1 MIGKRLRRKR
11 ARPSRED
18 ILKSVVALARYV
30 GRDHHGAPAAAS
42 TQSAGKG
49 IGRLFRYLLDSSSNE
64 DADRVDAG
72 GAFNLFGSAPEAW
85 EAQLVAAADQ
95 CPARCDP
102 LEHYVLSWPQSE
114 RPSAIQLEAAARTLM
129 RELGFGKCPAV
140 WAAHND
146 TDNLHLHVAVVRFD
160 LETGKAAGLAWDID
174 ALHQAIAIIEH
185 EHGWKPER
193 DAIFRIEG
201 SLMREVQTGAPVR
214 DLKTGESFPRR
225 RGQDRDHHMDMI
237 ATQLLHRLYCYDNWE
252 QFHSEAAFVGLRYVR
267 KGSGAS
273 VHSRKGIYKASAIDP
288 GLALPRLE
296 AKFGPYEG
304 RRGEKGTTY
313 EGYERS
319 YSSCLDQLRA
329 AQAAAR
335 QHLEKVRKDQRD
347 ELAALLA
354 EANAKAVLLAI
365 NQAVDREIAAAREAM
380 DEAYRKAK
388 KDLFERRLDR
398 AAWEAA
404 GEPAL
409 INPVPPPTI
418 LFPSL
423 SGSQPVAPAFGGGL
437 VRHGHEQQASE
448 FIIEHRYGSGRVA
461 FTDHRAMLIV
471 HDAEREAICAALELA
486 HKRWGAALV
495 SGSEAF
501 RDQCKAF
508 GAELG
513 IKVIDGG
520 QPAQLVPKSKEST
533 TGLSKRSSD
542 PAPKKQLPSAR
553 PLHVALAREEA
564 RSRADLAL
572 QNNRA
577 LESLATDAE
586 TSQQRGAAPTPAKAM
601 PVAGSV
607 ATSEMP
613 QPGGLPPA
621 GDGAGRVANSPPDT
635 PFRPPNKRGGWER

>member
-18 ILKSVVALARYV
+18 VLKSVVALARYV
-30 GRDHHGAPAAAS
+30 GRDHHGAPSTAS
-42 TQSAGKG
+42 TQSADKG

-114 RPSAIQLEAAARTLM
+114 RPSTNQLEAAARTLM

-185 EHGWKPER
+185 EHGWKPEQ

-237 ATQLLHRLYCYDNWE
+237 ASQLLHPLYCYDNWQ

-267 KGSGAS
+267 KGSGAT
-273 VHSRKGIYKASAIDP
+273 VHSRTGIYKASAINP
-288 GLALPRLE
+288 GLALSRLE

-319 YSSCLDQLRA
+319 YSICLDQLRA

-354 EANAKAVLLAI
+354 EANAKAVLLAL
-365 NQAVDREIAAAREAM
+365 NQAVDREIAAAREAL

-388 KDLFERRLDR
+388 KDLLERLRDR

-409 INPVPPPTI
+409 IDPVPPPAV

-423 SGSQPVAPAFGGGL
+423 NASQPVAKALGTAP
-437 VRHGHEQQASE
+437 VKHGHEQQASE
-448 FIIEHRYGSGRVA
+448 FIIEQRYESGLVA
-461 FTDHRAMLIV
+461 FTDYRAMLIV

-495 SGSEAF
+495 SGSEVF
-501 RDQCKAF
+501 REKCKAF

-513 IKVIDGG
+513 IDVIDGG
-520 QPAQLVPKSKEST
+520 APTPLVPKSKEAT
-533 TGLSKRSSD
+533 TGLSKRPSV
-542 PAPKKQLPSAR
+542 PTPKKQIPSVPQRDVTLVRKA
-553 PLHVALAREEA
+553 A
-564 RSRADLAL
+564 RSRADLAR

-577 LESLATDAE
+577 LESPATDAKA
-586 TSQQRGAAPTPAKAM
+586 SQQRGAAPAPAKVVPA
-601 PVAGSV
+601 AGSL
-607 ATSEMP
+607 ATSRMP
-613 QPGGLPPA
+613 QPGGLPPRGN
-621 GDGAGRVANSPPDT
+621 GDDRGTSAPPDM
-635 PFRPPNKRGGWER
+635 PFGPPHGRGGWGR